1 VQNRTGGH
9 LEGSNEPLT
18 FRTRQIRIRPN
29 EPHQIQLPYRSLDHD
44 GNRIMDHVVAVAAYG
59 AACGHWPGETITFR
73 QGARMIEDSR
83 KDGLA

>member
-1 VQNRTGGH
+1 
-9 LEGSNEPLT
+9 
-18 FRTRQIRIRPN
+18 
-29 EPHQIQLPYRSLDHD
+29 
-44 GNRIMDHVVAVAAYG
+44 MDHVVAVAAYG